1 MSVRIEKPDK
11 HIVVITIDRPEVRNA
26 VDKATARQLA
36 DAFRDFDHDPE
47 LRVAI
52 LTGAGGRFCAGAD
65 LKAILANTEVTQ
77 SDATSNALDPDMSKD
92 GPMGPTR
99 MFLSKPVIAAIS
111 GHAVAGGMELALWA
125 DLRVIDDT
133 SVFGIFCRTKG
144 RGYPSRLPKLI
155 GYSAAMDLTLTGR
168 PVYADEAMKL
178 NLANYRAPK
187 NATALEEAIKL
198 AHLLASH
205 PQHCMRNDRAA
216 MLDRQ
221 AEMEALKREF
231 DHGLKTLQSGE
242 FRSAVGRFL
251 GKL

>member
-1 MSVRIEKPDK
+1 
-11 HIVVITIDRPEVRNA
+11 RPEVRNA

-36 DAFRDFDHDPE
+36 DAFRSFDKDPE

-52 LTGAGGRFCAGAD
+52 LTGAGGRFCAGAGHNQD

-77 SDATSNALDPDMSKD
+77 STSEATSNALDPDMSKD

-144 RGYPSRLPKLI
+144 VPLIDGGTFRLPKLI

-168 PVYADEAMKL
+168 PVYPDEAMKL

-187 NATALEEAIKL
+187 NVTALEEAIKL
-198 AHLLASH
+198 AQLLASH

-231 DHGLKTLQSGE
+231 DQGLKTLQSGE